1 MVGLSPSSERW
12 KISAMSF
19 FAAFDFFAGRFRSS
33 SSLSAGPPAGLAD
46 RFDAA
51 GTLREGMKE

>member
-1 MVGLSPSSERW
+1 
-12 KISAMSF
+12 MSF

-33 SSLSAGPPAGLAD
+33 SSLSAGPPAGLAV

-51 GTLREGMKE
+51 GTLTEGMKE